1 MSKKVPTGAI
11 FFKRIKLYQQ
21 LLLRLYAAANAHLL
35 FNSIFELTL
44 ITLRLRNVCKSFNAD
59 KYFN

>member
-1 MSKKVPTGAI
+1 MYLQVQF
-11 FFKRIKLYQQ
+11 FFKLIKLHQQ
-21 LLLRLYAAANAHLL
+21 LLLRLYATTNAHLL
-35 FNSIFELTL
+35 FSIHQIELTL